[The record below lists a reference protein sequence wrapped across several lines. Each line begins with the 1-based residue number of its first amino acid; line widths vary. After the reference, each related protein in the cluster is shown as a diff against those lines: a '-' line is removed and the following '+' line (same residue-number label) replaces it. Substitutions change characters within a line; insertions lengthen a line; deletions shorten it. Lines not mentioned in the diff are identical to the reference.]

1 MFHDA
6 DNEVTR
12 LGPLIHYGYWLDNAA
27 MGIDSL
33 IHYGYWL
40 DNAAMGYKIMLTSAI
55 LGGPECTQVS
65 VWGRF
70 ICRCTNCGATIITE
84 L

>member
-12 LGPLIHYGYWLDNAA
+12 LGPLIHYGYWLA
-27 MGIDSL
+27 
-33 IHYGYWL
+33 
-40 DNAAMGYKIMLTSAI
+40 NAAMGYKIMLTSAI

-65 VWGRF
+65 VWGRVLYV
-70 ICRCTNCGATIITE
+70 GAQTAE
-84 L
+84 QQ